1 MFRSQGGGGGRGRVR
16 VRVRVQIEMFQ
27 FGTEVENKDVRCR
40 SSMYDKRIIRY
51 LNIVHVW

>member
-1 MFRSQGGGGGRGRVR
+1 MGGGGGVR
-16 VRVRVQIEMFQ
+16 VGVRVQIEMFQ
-27 FGTEVENKDVRCR
+27 FGSEVENKDVRCM

>member
-1 MFRSQGGGGGRGRVR
+1 MGGGGGGVGGG
-16 VRVRVQIEMFQ
+16 VWVQIEMFQ

-40 SSMYDKRIIRY
+40 SSMYDKRIIRF

>member
-1 MFRSQGGGGGRGRVR
+1 MGGGGRGRGRVR